1 MQGVHQESP
10 FSILLSIIV
19 ADILANLID
28 ADKKINEI
36 QIGDHEIKIL
46 NIVDNNSI
54 FSRDI
59 TRLNRIKV
67 ILKLHEDVYSSKEN
81 FLKS

>member
-46 NIVDNNSI
+46 DFVDNNSI

>member
-36 QIGDHEIKIL
+36 QIGDHEIKLL
-46 NIVDNNSI
+46 NFVDNNSI

>member
-10 FSILLSIIV
+10 FSILLSIV
-19 ADILANLID
+19 VSDILANLID

-46 NIVDNNSI
+46 NFVDNNSI

>member
-19 ADILANLID
+19 SDILANLID

-46 NIVDNNSI
+46 NFVDNNSI

>member
-19 ADILANLID
+19 SDILANLID

-46 NIVDNNSI
+46 NFVDNNSI
-54 FSRDI
+54 FSRDV

>member
-19 ADILANLID
+19 SDILANLID

-46 NIVDNNSI
+46 NFVDNNSI
-54 FSRDI
+54 FSKDI

>member
-46 NIVDNNSI
+46 NFVDNNSI

>member
-1 MQGVHQESP
+1 MQGVNQESP

-46 NIVDNNSI
+46 NFVDNNSI

>member
-1 MQGVHQESP
+1 MQGVHEESP

-46 NIVDNNSI
+46 NFVDNNSI

>member
-46 NIVDNNSI
+46 NFVDNNSI

-59 TRLNRIKV
+59 IRLNRIKV

>member
-19 ADILANLID
+19 SDILANLID

-46 NIVDNNSI
+46 DFVDNNSI

>member
-1 MQGVHQESP
+1 MQGAHQESP
-10 FSILLSIIV
+10 FSILLPIIV
-19 ADILANLID
+19 SDILANLID

-46 NIVDNNSI
+46 NFVDNNSI
-54 FSRDI
+54 FSKDI